1 MALVHWD
8 EALASQHVCSATL
21 SGSLPA
27 CCMVIT
33 YELGVEEVDGQD
45 VNTKKKKW
53 TQSKRLPV
61 EAERERESKWEN
73 RAKQDNKTTGGTTN
87 VT

>member
-1 MALVHWD
+1 MDKMLT
-8 EALASQHVCSATL
+8 Q
-21 SGSLPA
+21 
-27 CCMVIT
+27 
-33 YELGVEEVDGQD
+33 
-45 VNTKKKKW
+45 KKKKW

-61 EAERERESKWEN
+61 EAERESKWEN